1 MAGLPTF
8 TFVPF
13 FSAKKQACGPEG
25 RALRVKSIGG
35 KRKPSEDLIVL
46 PQSQAGPSGVPNSE
60 FGMWNSEFLGSF
72 LPFRIPHSTFRIS
85 IARPIREMKSA
96 SWFLRVTP
104 LLSGRATPENQEGY
118 TCLLNSEG
126 Q

>member
-1 MAGLPTF
+1 MAGLSTF

-46 PQSQAGPSGVPNSE
+46 PQSQAGPSGARRAHLQRNNPVIEGRRACPPDPRNE
-60 FGMWNSEFLGSF
+60 KRLMVFARNALAFGPGN
-72 LPFRIPHSTFRIS
+72 
-85 IARPIREMKSA
+85 A
-96 SWFLRVTP
+96 
-104 LLSGRATPENQEGY
+104 
-118 TCLLNSEG
+118 
-126 Q
+126 